1 MKSIIPQGSSKA
13 DTMLENLMNQI
24 VLPRYLPQYRTPHF
38 AVEELELLKRLVET
52 VGSLKNDVPINT
64 VQMMRSLDDVHQK
77 PYPKT
82 IRKNIGELQP
92 GGTFA
97 MFVRSQ
103 NCALLIHML
112 PEEEAPADSEN
123 IVVATFPGKL
133 HPKEVY
139 GNPSDLEVCRIGNK
153 LLLQRNSTKNY

>member
-1 MKSIIPQGSSKA
+1 
-13 DTMLENLMNQI
+13 MLENLLNHI
-24 VLPRYLPQYRTPHF
+24 VLPRYLPQNRSPEYIT
-38 AVEELELLKRLVET
+38 EELELLKRMVEN
-52 VGSLKNDVPINT
+52 VESLSEVIPINT
-64 VQMMRSLDDVHQK
+64 LQMMRSLADVHLK

-82 IRKNIGELQP
+82 IKRNISNLQS

-103 NCALLIHML
+103 NCALLIYMM
-112 PEEEAPADSEN
+112 PEAPADSDN

-139 GNPSDLEVCRIGNK
+139 GNPSDLEV
-153 LLLQRNSTKNY
+153 

>member
-1 MKSIIPQGSSKA
+1 
-13 DTMLENLMNQI
+13 MLENLMNHI
-24 VLPRYLPQYRTPHF
+24 VLPRYLPQNRSPNF
-38 AVEELELLKRLVET
+38 IAEELELLKRMVEN
-52 VGSLKNDVPINT
+52 VESLSDDVPINT
-64 VQMMRSLDDVHQK
+64 LQMMRSLADVHLK

-82 IRKNIGELQP
+82 IKKNIGNLQP

-112 PEEEAPADSEN
+112 PEEAPADSEN
-123 IVVATFPGKL
+123 IIVATFPGKL

-139 GNPSDLEVCRIGNK
+139 GNPSDLEV
-153 LLLQRNSTKNY
+153 

>member
-1 MKSIIPQGSSKA
+1 M
-13 DTMLENLMNQI
+13 ENLMNHI
-24 VLPRYLPQYRTPHF
+24 VLPRYLPQNRSPNF
-38 AVEELELLKRLVET
+38 ALEELELLKRMVATVE
-52 VGSLKNDVPINT
+52 SLSDEIPINT
-64 VQMMRSLDDVHQK
+64 MQMMRSLADVHLK

-112 PEEEAPADSEN
+112 PDEAPTDSEN
-123 IVVATFPGKL
+123 IIVATFPGKL

-139 GNPSDLEVCRIGNK
+139 GNPSDLEVCKIKYGH
-153 LLLQRNSTKNY
+153 